1 LRVDDQVNAVNVI
14 VGFIIVLL
22 GVVGLIRPDVY
33 IAFRREWA
41 RLISRPFLH
50 GRVLGGEVRTEDP
63 FQRLVSRLAG
73 TFFIIVGIGAVAAG
87 LLANN
92 E

>member
-1 LRVDDQVNAVNVI
+1 MNAVNVI

-50 GRVLGGEVRTEDP
+50 GRVLGGEVRTDDP
-63 FQRLVSRLAG
+63 FQRLVSRVAG
-73 TFFIIVGIGAVAAG
+73 TFFIIVGIGAVAGG

-92 E
+92 G

>member
-1 LRVDDQVNAVNVI
+1 MNAVSLV

-22 GVVGLIRPDVY
+22 GVVGLIRPAVY

-50 GRVLGGEVRTEDP
+50 GRVLGGEVGTDDP
-63 FQRLVSRLAG
+63 VQRLVSRLAG
-73 TFFIIVGIGAVAAG
+73 TFFIIVGIGLIVAG

-92 E
+92 G